1 MALFI
6 IPVSDTL
13 KNYEFEISLDGVSFR
28 LRLKFN
34 SRSQAWFMDLF
45 DADEVRLR
53 SGIRL
58 VSDWF
63 PLRLFQGEGRPE
75 GDMITIAI
83 DGFSNIAV
91 PNEDQLGVEVLLAYN
106 GTT

>member
-6 IPVSDTL
+6 LPVSDTL
-13 KNYEFEISLDGVSFR
+13 TNYEFEVSLDGVIFR

-34 SRSQAWFMDLF
+34 DRSQAWFLDLF
-45 DADEVRLR
+45 DADGVALR

-63 PLRLFQGEGRPE
+63 PLRLFQGEGRPA
-75 GDMITIAI
+75 GDLVVINLSPDARISAP
-83 DGFSNIAV
+83 D
-91 PNEDQLGVEVLLAYN
+91 EDQLGQEVVLAYS

>member
-1 MALFI
+1 MPVFI

-13 KNYEFEISLDGVSFR
+13 TNYEFEVSLDGVIFQ

-34 SRSQAWFMDLF
+34 NRSQAWFMDLF
-45 DADEVRLR
+45 DANGVALR

-63 PLRLFQGEGRPE
+63 PLRLFQGEGRPAR
-75 GDMITIAI
+75 DMLTIAI
-83 DGFSNIAV
+83 ADQGISA
-91 PNEDQLGVEVLLAYN
+91 PNEDQLGVDVLLVYN
-106 GTT
+106 GAT